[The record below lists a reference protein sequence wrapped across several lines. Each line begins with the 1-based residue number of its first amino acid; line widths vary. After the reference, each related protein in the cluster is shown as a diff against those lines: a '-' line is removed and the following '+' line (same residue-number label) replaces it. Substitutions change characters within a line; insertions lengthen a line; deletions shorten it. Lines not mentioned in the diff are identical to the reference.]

1 MNLDLTF
8 KFKNYKG
15 KISAELAAKQN
26 LTQERVDQLKQV
38 YFEEHK
44 TFEKMKKTDD
54 PVKLK
59 KLAANIEKY
68 EFLKQKIW
76 GFPLDRN
83 NHRWF
88 DVPKCTCPKMDN
100 QARLGT
106 IYRDISSGCPVH
118 GVLNEV

>member
-1 MNLDLTF
+1 MTLDLTF

-15 KISAELAAKQN
+15 TISPLVAAQQN
-26 LTQERVDQLKQV
+26 LTQERADQLKLV
-38 YFEEHK
+38 YFEVYK

-54 PVKLK
+54 PKKLK

-83 NHRWF
+83 KHRWF
-88 DVPKCTCPKMDN
+88 DVPKCTCSKMDN
-100 QARLGT
+100 KERLGT
-106 IYRDISSGCPVH
+106 NFRVIDGGCPVH
-118 GVLNEV
+118 GGADEI